1 MALSSEELAQ
11 LLASLALI
19 MVSAHVFGQLFT
31 RLRQPRVIGEIVGGL
46 VLGPTLL
53 LRLFPGTLGWVFP
66 TSGPIPAVLGA
77 VYQLGLLLLMY
88 CSGTE
93 MRSLFGRGDRKTV
106 VAITVG
112 GILVPF
118 LAGLLLVSV
127 IGTGSLQGAGANHG
141 AFVLVFGIAI
151 AVTSIPVISKIL
163 FDLGIIGTS
172 FARVVLAAAVVEDV
186 VLYVALAVALGLAQT
201 SHVGLFG
208 VPALLHL
215 APDSAANVVYHVLA
229 EVGFLVLAL
238 VGGPRLFRWTLTFR
252 YNLLMRSNAIAFEL
266 AFMLVLSVACVVL
279 GVIPLFGAFVAGII
293 AGTSSTESAIQAR
306 EGIKR
311 FSFAFFVPIYFALV
325 GLQLDLVRAFDVRF
339 FVAFLVFA
347 TTVKAG
353 SVYASAR
360 LAGETHA
367 AGVNLAIAMNARGG
381 PGIVL
386 ASVAFDARIVSRSF
400 FTCLVMLAV
409 VTSMFAGA
417 WLERVVRR
425 GSPLRGAGKAE
436 VITDSLR

>member
-1 MALSSEELAQ
+1 
-11 LLASLALI
+11 

-31 RLRQPRVIGEIVGGL
+31 RLRQPRVIGEILSGL

-93 MRSLFGRGDRKTV
+93 MRSLFGRDDRKTV

-279 GVIPLFGAFVAGII
+279 GGDPAVRGVRRWDHRRNLIDRERHPGSRGH
-293 AGTSSTESAIQAR
+293 QA
-306 EGIKR
+306 
-311 FSFAFFVPIYFALV
+311 L
-325 GLQLDLVRAFDVRF
+325 LVRILRPDLLRSG
-339 FVAFLVFA
+339 
-347 TTVKAG
+347 G
-353 SVYASAR
+353 SPAR
-360 LAGETHA
+360 LSPR
-367 AGVNLAIAMNARGG
+367 LR
-381 PGIVL
+381 
-386 ASVAFDARIVSRSF
+386 R
-400 FTCLVMLAV
+400 AV
-409 VTSMFAGA
+409 
-417 WLERVVRR
+417 
-425 GSPLRGAGKAE
+425 LRGLPRVRDDG
-436 VITDSLR
+436 